1 MWDTPGS
8 GGWGGRP
15 LDAYIYR
22 KDKRILMVGRS
33 WGQTKNGA
41 LFIVLRKDV

>member
-1 MWDTPGS
+1 MTLNTS
-8 GGWGGRP
+8 RCQLIGWH